1 MKVWHLLS
9 NRWNSAI
16 TEYALSAAR
25 ALEAVGHRS
34 LFSPLIGSPAEKRA
48 KESGLETI
56 SVGKF
61 SLKALPTLR
70 AVQRQHV
77 PDIVIAYGG
86 PETFLLPWIRGSTK
100 TRLVRF
106 RGHGLG
112 PTGLVADLKQRFSLR
127 HMDLVLTPSERLA
140 VEMRERRLHGV
151 IQSATLG
158 CDTER
163 FFRKSFGVNPARP
176 ELVIFGRFDP
186 VKGHRE
192 FMGLFAKLLR
202 DVPTSDP
209 KPVLHIV
216 GQPANVTGGDL
227 RLAGETLGLSYGADF
242 RITEDRVQDVASLM
256 SGATVGVVS
265 SLGSE
270 IICRVAEEFLL
281 CGTPVVTSEVG
292 SLKEVFKE
300 ESFGTAYSLMHSDHA
315 VEILR
320 QWIERSWNESAGEKV
335 ARAQRALTH
344 FSLETMGQRLNQLFS
359 DL

>member
-1 MKVWHLLS
+1 LKVWHLLS

-34 LFSPLIGSPAEKRA
+34 LFSPLVGSPAEKRA
-48 KESGLETI
+48 KEYGIETV

-61 SLKALPTLR
+61 SLEALPTLR
-70 AVQRQHV
+70 TVQRQHA
-77 PDIVIAYGG
+77 PDVAIAYGG

-100 TRLVRF
+100 TLLVRF

-112 PTGLVADLKQRFSLR
+112 SGGLLADPKQRFSLR
-127 HMDLVLTPSERLA
+127 RMDLVLTPSERLVA
-140 VEMRERRLHGV
+140 EMRERCLHGL

-158 CDTER
+158 CDTR
-163 FFRKSFGVNPARP
+163 LFFRKSLGVNSDRP
-176 ELVIFGRFDP
+176 DVVIFGRFDP

-192 FMGLFAKLLR
+192 FMALFAKLLR
-202 DVPTSDP
+202 DYPTSDP

-216 GQPANVTGGDL
+216 GQPANVTGKDL
-227 RLAGETLGLSYGADF
+227 RIAGEALGLKYGSDL
-242 RITEDRVQDVASLM
+242 RITEGRVQDVASLM

-270 IICRVAEEFLL
+270 VICRVAEEFLL
-281 CGTPVVTSEVG
+281 CGTPVVTSDVG

-300 ESFGTAYSLMHSDHA
+300 ESFGSVYSLTQMEHA
-315 VEILR
+315 VGILR
-320 QWIERSWNESAGEKV
+320 NWIDRSWNESAGEKV
-335 ARAQRALTH
+335 ARAQLAKTH
-344 FSLETMGQRLNQLFS
+344 FSLETMGQRLSHLLS
-359 DL
+359 AI